1 MSAYEI
7 RIEGTQNPSI
17 VKFVSNQQIIQG
29 GSYQFNN
36 IEEAKES
43 PVSQELFKLPFVSKV
58 YISANFIAIEKYDI
72 VEWSDIQ
79 NDIRELLEMYL
90 NEGNT
95 IVTDKA
101 ETKKVVIE
109 VYGESTPNPSVMKFG
124 CNKMLTPD
132 DHEYKTPEETKNSPL
147 AQVLFEFPFVKEVYI
162 SENYVSITKND
173 MVEWAEINTQL
184 RSFLKEYI
192 QSNKTII
199 DLSIEKPKV
208 EIESTPIEDL
218 EGTALEIA
226 NILEEH
232 VKPAVANDG
241 GNIVFQNYDET
252 SKDVHVILQGAC
264 SGCPSSTITLKNG
277 IETMLKEMLPNK
289 INNVIAANG

>member
-1 MSAYEI
+1 MSTHHI
-7 RIEGTQNPSI
+7 SIEGTNNPSI
-17 VKFVSNQQIIQG
+17 IKFVSNEQIIKG

-36 IEEAKES
+36 IDDAKES
-43 PVSQELFKLPFVSKV
+43 PVSQELFKLPFVSKIF
-58 YISANFIAIEKYDI
+58 ISANFIAIEKYDI

-79 NDIRELLEMYL
+79 NDIRELIEIYL

-101 ETKKVVIE
+101 ETRKVAIE
-109 VYGESTPNPSVMKFG
+109 IYAESTPNPSVMKFG

-132 DHEYKTPEETKNSPL
+132 DHEYKSAEDTKNSPL

-173 MVEWAEINTQL
+173 MIEWLEVNTQL

-192 QSNKTII
+192 QSGKTII
-199 DLSIEKPKV
+199 DTSIEKPKV
-208 EIESTPIEDL
+208 EIEAAPIENL
-218 EGTALEIA
+218 EGVSLEIA
-226 NILEEH
+226 KILDEH

-241 GNIVFQNYDET
+241 GNIVFQAYDEAT
-252 SKDVHVILQGAC
+252 KDVHVILQGAC

>member
-1 MSAYEI
+1 MNTHKI
-7 RIEGTQNPSI
+7 TIEGTNNPSI
-17 VKFVSNQQIIQG
+17 VKFVSNAQVTKG

-36 IEEAKES
+36 IDEAGES
-43 PVSQELFKLPFVSKV
+43 PISQQLFKLPFVSKV
-58 YISANFIAIEKYDI
+58 FISANFIAIEKYDI

-79 NDIRELLEMYL
+79 NDIRELIEIYL

-101 ETKKVVIE
+101 ETRKVAIE
-109 VYGESTPNPSVMKFG
+109 IYAESTPNPMVMKFG

-132 DHEYKTPEETKNSPL
+132 DHEYKSIEDANNSPL
-147 AQVLFEFPFVKEVYI
+147 AQTLFDFPFVKEVYI
-162 SENYVSITKND
+162 SENYVSITKKDNI
-173 MVEWAEINTQL
+173 EWGEINIQL

-192 QSNKTII
+192 QSNKIII
-199 DLSIEKPKV
+199 DTSIEKPKI
-208 EIESTPIEDL
+208 EIPTTPIQEL
-218 EGTALEIA
+218 EGVPLEIA
-226 NILEEH
+226 NILEEY

-241 GNIVFQNYDET
+241 GNIIFQSYDIET
-252 SKDVHVILQGAC
+252 QDVYVILQGAC

-289 INNVIAANG
+289 VNNVIAVNG

>member
-1 MSAYEI
+1 MSTHNI
-7 RIEGTQNPSI
+7 SIEGTNNPSI
-17 VKFVSNQQIIQG
+17 VKFVSNTQITQG

-36 IEEAKES
+36 IDEAKES
-43 PVSQELFKLPFVSKV
+43 PVSQELFKLPFVSKIF
-58 YISANFIAIEKYDI
+58 ISANFIAIEKYDI

-79 NDIRELLEMYL
+79 SDICELIEIYL

-101 ETKKVVIE
+101 ETRKKPVEI
-109 VYGESTPNPSVMKFG
+109 YAESTPNPMVMKFG

-132 DHEYKTPEETKNSPL
+132 DNEYKSAEETKNSPL

-162 SENYVSITKND
+162 SENYVSITKNE
-173 MVEWAEINTQL
+173 MIEWGEINNQL
-184 RSFLKEYI
+184 RSFLKDYI
-192 QSNKTII
+192 QSGKTII
-199 DLSIEKPKV
+199 DTSIAKV
-208 EIESTPIEDL
+208 KMEVEATPIENLD
-218 EGTALEIA
+218 GVSLEIA

-241 GNIVFQNYDET
+241 GNIVFQNYDENT
-252 SKDVHVILQGAC
+252 KDVHVILQGAC

>member
-1 MSAYEI
+1 MSTHTI
-7 RIEGTQNPSI
+7 HIEGTNNPSI
-17 VKFVSNQQIIQG
+17 IKFVSNNQITQG

-36 IEEAKES
+36 IDDAKES
-43 PVSQELFKLPFVSKV
+43 PISQELFKLPFVGKV
-58 YISANFIAIEKYDI
+58 FISANFIAIEKYDI

-79 NDIRELLEMYL
+79 NDIKELIEIYL

-101 ETKKVVIE
+101 ETRKKAIE
-109 VYGESTPNPSVMKFG
+109 IYAESTPNPMVMKFG

-132 DHEYKTPEETKNSPL
+132 DNEYKSSEEATNSPL
-147 AQVLFEFPFVKEVYI
+147 AQLLFDFPFVQEVYI
-162 SENYVSITKND
+162 SENYVSITKNELIGWD
-173 MVEWAEINTQL
+173 EINNQL

-192 QSNKTII
+192 QAGKTII
-199 DLSIEKPKV
+199 DTSIKKVKV
-208 EIESTPIEDL
+208 EIEATPIENL
-218 EGTALEIA
+218 EGTSLEIA

-241 GNIVFQNYDET
+241 GNIVFQKYDET
-252 SKDVHVILQGAC
+252 TGDVYVILQGAC

>member
-1 MSAYEI
+1 MSVHKI
-7 RIEGTQNPSI
+7 IVEGTNNPSI
-17 VKFVSNQQIIQG
+17 VKFTSDQQIIKG

-36 IEEAKES
+36 IDEAKES
-43 PVSQELFKLPFVSKV
+43 PISQELFKLPFVSKIF
-58 YISANFIAIEKYDI
+58 ISANFIAIQKYEI
-72 VEWSDIQ
+72 VEWKDIQ
-79 NDIRELLEMYL
+79 NDIRELIEIYL
-90 NEGNT
+90 NDGNT

-101 ETKKVVIE
+101 EKRKVAIE
-109 VYGESTPNPSVMKFG
+109 IYAESTPNPAVMKFG

-132 DHEYKTPEETKNSPL
+132 DNEYKSAEETKNSPL

-173 MVEWAEINTQL
+173 LIEWPEVNLQL
-184 RSFLKEYI
+184 RTFLKEYI
-192 QSNKTII
+192 QSEKTII
-199 DLSIEKPKV
+199 DSSIAKPKV
-208 EIESTPIEDL
+208 EIEAAPIENL
-218 EGTALEIA
+218 EGVSLEIA
-226 NILEEH
+226 NILDEH

-241 GNIVFQNYDET
+241 GNIVFKAYDET
-252 SKDVHVILQGAC
+252 TKDVHVILQGAC

>member
-1 MSAYEI
+1 MSTHKI
-7 RIEGTQNPSI
+7 SIEGTNNPSI
-17 VKFVSNQQIIQG
+17 IKFVSNNQIIKG

-36 IEEAKES
+36 IDEAKES
-43 PVSQELFKLPFVSKV
+43 PISQELFKLPFVSKIF
-58 YISANFIAIEKYDI
+58 ISANFIAIEKYDI
-72 VEWSDIQ
+72 VAWSDIQ
-79 NDIRELLEMYL
+79 NDIRELIEIYL

-101 ETKKVVIE
+101 ETRKVAIE
-109 VYGESTPNPSVMKFG
+109 IYAESTPNPMVMKFG

-132 DHEYKTPEETKNSPL
+132 DNEYKSAEETKNSPL

-173 MVEWAEINTQL
+173 MIEWGEINTQL
-184 RSFLKEYI
+184 RSFLKDYI
-192 QSNKTII
+192 QSGKTII
-199 DLSIEKPKV
+199 DTSIKKVKV
-208 EIESTPIEDL
+208 EIEATPIEDL
-218 EGTALEIA
+218 AGTPLEIA
-226 NILEEH
+226 TILDEH

-241 GNIVFQNYDET
+241 GNIVFQNYDENT
-252 SKDVHVILQGAC
+252 KDVYVILQGAC

-289 INNVIAANG
+289 INNVIAVNG

>member
-1 MSAYEI
+1 MSTHKI
-7 RIEGTQNPSI
+7 VIEGTNNPSI
-17 VKFVSNQQIIQG
+17 VKFTSNQQITQG

-36 IEEAKES
+36 IDEAKES
-43 PVSQELFKLPFVSKV
+43 PVSQELFKLPFVSKIF
-58 YISANFIAIEKYDI
+58 ISANFIAIEKYDI
-72 VEWSDIQ
+72 VEWQDIQ
-79 NDIRELLEMYL
+79 NDIRELIEIYL

-101 ETKKVVIE
+101 ETRKVAVE
-109 VYGESTPNPSVMKFG
+109 VYAESTPNPMVMKFG

-132 DHEYKTPEETKNSPL
+132 DHEYKSAEETKNSPL
-147 AQVLFEFPFVKEVYI
+147 AQVLFEFPFVEEVYI

-173 MVEWAEINTQL
+173 MIEWLEINLQL
-184 RSFLKEYI
+184 RTFLKEYI
-192 QSNKTII
+192 QSGKTII
-199 DLSIEKPKV
+199 DTSIAKPKV
-208 EIESTPIEDL
+208 EIEATPIENL
-218 EGTALEIA
+218 EGVSLEIA
-226 NILEEH
+226 KILDEH

-241 GNIVFQNYDET
+241 GNIVFQTYDENT
-252 SKDVHVILQGAC
+252 KDVHVILQGAC

>member
-1 MSAYEI
+1 MNTHRIS
-7 RIEGTQNPSI
+7 IEGTNNASI
-17 VKFVSNQQIIQG
+17 VKFVSNEQVTKG

-36 IEEAKES
+36 IDEAKES
-43 PVSQELFKLPFVSKV
+43 PISQQLFKLPFVSKV
-58 YISANFIAIEKYDI
+58 FISANFIAIEKYDI

-79 NDIRELLEMYL
+79 NDIRELIEIYL

-101 ETKKVVIE
+101 ETRKVAIE
-109 VYGESTPNPSVMKFG
+109 IYAESTPNPMVMKFG

-132 DHEYKTPEETKNSPL
+132 DHEYKSAEETKNSPL

-162 SENYVSITKND
+162 SENYVSITKNE
-173 MVEWAEINTQL
+173 MIEWGEINVQL
-184 RSFLKEYI
+184 RTFLKEYI
-192 QSNKTII
+192 QSGKTII
-199 DLSIEKPKV
+199 DTSIAKPTV
-208 EIESTPIEDL
+208 EIPTTPIQDL
-218 EGTALEIA
+218 AGVPLEIA
-226 NILEEH
+226 NILEEY

-241 GNIVFQNYDET
+241 GNIVFQSYDEE
-252 SKDVHVILQGAC
+252 KQDVYVILQGAC

-289 INNVIAANG
+289 VNNVIAVNG